1 MTVGSLCFIFY
12 NQSLGKRWVMVVVG
26 YYSNSKAFVKHK
38 PRERIRQNGE
48 SWVPTKRFNPSL
60 LVLKAVLSGPP
71 PAVYLPQTKLRDI
84 LVACQL

>member
-26 YYSNSKAFVKHK
+26 YYFVEHK

-48 SWVPTKRFNPSL
+48 SWVPTKRFKPSL
-60 LVLKAVLSGPP
+60 LVLKAGLSGPP

-84 LVACQL
+84 LVAYQL